1 MFQPSH
7 FQKMAKH
14 LGMDSLSYE
23 KEYNGFMA
31 KLKNFHESKGW
42 ADLTC
47 VKVSRFGS
55 FCVVPVTQEINSVLW
70 FVV

>member
-14 LGMDSLSYE
+14 LGIDSLSYE

-42 ADLTC
+42 GGRMF
-47 VKVSRFGS
+47 KVSRFGS
-55 FCVVPVTQEINSVLW
+55 FCVVAVMQEINFVLC
-70 FVV
+70 FVA

>member
-42 ADLTC
+42 ADLVC
-47 VKVSRFGS
+47 
-55 FCVVPVTQEINSVLW
+55 
-70 FVV
+70 